1 MFKTSIT
8 FAIRMIFGET
18 LAHYFLKSTLLILR
32 FRMRDKRVRVL
43 TVGSLLFYALKF
55 YILSSPKILLQ
66 LFEEE
71 TLLFR
76 SVYLI

>member
-1 MFKTSIT
+1 
-8 FAIRMIFGET
+8 
-18 LAHYFLKSTLLILR
+18 
-32 FRMRDKRVRVL
+32 MRDKKVRVL
-43 TVGSLLFYALKF
+43 TIGSLLFGALKV
-55 YILSSPKILLQ
+55 YILSSPKIVLQ